1 MTSPRAVA
9 ENDVSLNMSGVSKAF
24 GRTRALRDVSFRVRR
39 GTIHALLGENGAGK
53 STLMRVAFG
62 LTAPDAGSVA
72 AGHPARRISSPA
84 AAMAA
89 GIGMVHQHF
98 ANVPAMTVA
107 ENVALGGHGAY
118 RAARSAELVREI
130 GRRTGLSLDPHV
142 VVHSLPVGAQQRLE
156 IVKALSRDAT
166 LLLLDE
172 PTAVLVP
179 DEATELLAWLA
190 AFARDGN
197 SVVLITHRLR
207 EALAVADELTV
218 LRQGEVVLHAAATAL
233 DERSLARALLG
244 DDDVEADDGGSAPAA
259 ESSNQVVARLE
270 RVSVVDDRGVTVVRE
285 AALDVHAGEIVGVA
299 AVEGSGQ
306 HALLRVLAAR
316 TSPSS
321 GTAILPTHIGF
332 VPEDR
337 QRDALVLDFSLVE
350 NVVLRGAGARRG
362 RIRWRTERA
371 TTAATLRDFDVRG
384 DDVAE
389 PARTLSGGNQQK
401 LVLARE
407 LGDAPALLVAENPTR
422 GLDIRATRDVH
433 ARLRGAARAGA
444 GVVVHSS
451 DLDEVI
457 ALADRVV
464 VMHAGALR
472 EVGGGRDDVG
482 RAMLGI
488 A

>member
-9 ENDVSLNMSGVSKAF
+9 ETDVSLSMSGVSKEF
-24 GRTRALRDVSFRVRR
+24 GRTRALHDVFFRVRR

-53 STLMRVAFG
+53 STLMRIAFG
-62 LTAPDAGSVA
+62 LTAPDAGSVT
-72 AGHPARRISSPA
+72 AGRPARSVTSPS

-107 ENVALGGHGAY
+107 ENVAVGRHGAF
-118 RAARSAELVREI
+118 RAAQAAELVRDI
-130 GRRTGLSLDPHV
+130 GRQTGLSLDPHAV
-142 VVHSLPVGAQQRLE
+142 VDSLPVGAQQRLE
-156 IVKALSRDAT
+156 IVKALSRHAT

-179 DEATELLAWLA
+179 EEAAELLRWLA
-190 AFARDGN
+190 GFARDGN

-218 LRQGEVVLHAAATAL
+218 LRQGKVVLHSAATAV

-244 DDDVEADDGGSAPAA
+244 DDDIESDARNNARAA
-259 ESSNQVVARLE
+259 ATPDQMVARLD

-306 HALLRVLAAR
+306 RALLHVLAAR
-316 TSPSS
+316 KSPSS
-321 GTAILPTHIGF
+321 GTVSLPARIGF

-350 NVVLRGAGARRG
+350 NIVLRGASSRRG
-362 RIRWRTERA
+362 RIRWRAERG
-371 TTAATLRDFDVRG
+371 TAAETLREFDVRAG
-384 DDVAE
+384 EVTE

-407 LGDAPALLVAENPTR
+407 LGDAPALLVVENPTR

-433 ARLRGAARAGA
+433 ARLRDAARAGA

-472 EVGGGRDDVG
+472 EVGGGRDDIG
-482 RAMLGI
+482 RAMLGV